1 MYHPS
6 FGLIRMITV
15 DGQVWFDVRTIRRAL
30 GLPEDFGSPEILE
43 NVIVVESL
51 SDGSALCVDSAGLR
65 AMVEASPY
73 PGLAFGMLE
82 WAVCRYRQKGVTKHD
97 TPFRNES

>member
-15 DGQVWFDVRTIRRAL
+15 DGQVWLDVRTIRRAL

-51 SDGSALCVDSAGLR
+51 SDGSALCVDSVGLR

-73 PGLAFGMLE
+73 PGLAFGLLE
-82 WAVCRYRQKGVTKHD
+82 WISARVGGT
-97 TPFRNES
+97 F